1 LGVWMD
7 VIDGQDQPAFEIV
20 KTVETAVVT
29 FELISLEHLH
39 RGFET
44 QVW

>member
-1 LGVWMD
+1 MD

-20 KTVETAVVT
+20 LPVQTAVVT
-29 FELISLEHLH
+29 FVLIPPENLH
-39 RGFET
+39 RFFAT